1 MKTTVL
7 SIFEDDKVCPELH
20 RLVRRKVFHST
31 TLAGYNAIL
40 SSKAILSARD
50 NNIERVWNY
59 SSYFYRLGH
68 VSFCDFYHS
77 TRWSD
82 IRDGVMKYTFYR
94 HHNQRYAYLL
104 MLKPIHYD
112 KLTTWSDIKFDATHQ
127 VVPHIESGLPS
138 PVPLNFF
145 DEVIA
150 IDHGE
155 QPTLMPR

>member
-1 MKTTVL
+1 
-7 SIFEDDKVCPELH
+7 
-20 RLVRRKVFHST
+20 
-31 TLAGYNAIL
+31 
-40 SSKAILSARD
+40 
-50 NNIERVWNY
+50 
-59 SSYFYRLGH
+59 
-68 VSFCDFYHS
+68 
-77 TRWSD
+77 
-82 IRDGVMKYTFYR
+82 MKYTFYR